1 MLCFVY
7 SPTSGPSRRAE
18 GFLAQVLQRRQ
29 NHRAFALRRVDCVER
44 PDLAEKLGVK
54 TVPALV
60 VVEGRRVRARLEG
73 LSGCREIEQLLGPW
87 IGLAEADDSPAE
99 EPEPADT
106 GEDTDAGEALTV
118 SGAPGQTVDR
128 VTMEL
133 PADLP
138 FDRWRSI
145 GRRIC
150 GVADASSWWLA
161 DWVAYGEERY
171 GDKYREAV
179 EITGVGYQTL
189 RNYAWVARRFDV
201 SRRRDSLSFAHHSEV
216 AALPPAAQDEW
227 LDRAE
232 EGGWSRNDL
241 RAALKRLRAPHDGVD
256 LEHLRLDV
264 SSSRAERWRSA
275 AKAGGLGLPDWL
287 IGVAD
292 DASAA

>member
-1 MLCFVY
+1 M
-7 SPTSGPSRRAE
+7 
-18 GFLAQVLQRRQ
+18 
-29 NHRAFALRRVDCVER
+29 NCVER
-44 PDLAEKLGVK
+44 PELAEKLGVE
-54 TVPALV
+54 TIPALV

-73 LSGCREIEQLLGPW
+73 LGGCREIEQLLEPW
-87 IGLAEADDSPAE
+87 IGLAEADESPAD
-99 EPEPADT
+99 EPADT
-106 GEDTDAGEALTV
+106 GEDTDDALTV

-128 VTMEL
+128 VTMAL
-133 PADLP
+133 PADLS

-171 GDKYREAV
+171 GEKYREAV

-216 AALPPAAQDEW
+216 AALPPATQDEW

-232 EGGWSRNDL
+232 ERGWSRNDL
-241 RAALKRLRAPHDGVD
+241 RAALKGLRASQDDVE
-256 LEHLRLDV
+256 LEHLRLEV

-275 AKAGGLGLPDWL
+275 ARAGGLDLPDWL
-287 IGVAD
+287 VVVAD